1 MIILRL
7 AALSLW
13 NRRSTVLL
21 TVLGIA
27 VSVALLLGVNAVRND
42 LRTGFANTIS
52 NADLIV
58 GARSGPVNL
67 LLYSVFHLGDATAD
81 VSWQTYRKVAAHPQV
96 AWTIPLALG
105 DSHRGFRV
113 LGTTTDYFAHY
124 NYGQQRALAFAQGG
138 AFAGV
143 YEAVLGAEVA
153 RSLGYTLGQ
162 SLVLSHGLG
171 EGGITR
177 HEGQPVV
184 VVGILRR
191 TGTPVDRSVHVTLQ
205 AIEAMHG
212 AQGANLEP
220 DSITAFVVGLRDRVA
235 AFQIQRDINAWRG
248 EALLA
253 IMPGV
258 TLQQLWQVVGL
269 VETALYVVAAFV
281 VFAGLLGLL
290 TALLTS
296 LNERRREMAILRS
309 VGARPVHVA
318 LLLMSEAGLTGLAGV
333 LAGIGLLHGGLWVSA
348 PLLEQRFGIALV
360 GAGAGWV
367 ELWLA
372 VGVVVASML
381 IGAVP
386 AWRAY
391 RNTLA
396 DGLTLRV

>member
-1 MIILRL
+1 MIVLRL
-7 AALSLW
+7 ALLSLW
-13 NRRSTVLL
+13 NRRGTVLL

-27 VSVALLLGVNAVRND
+27 VSVALLLGVNTVRSD

-52 NADLIV
+52 DADLIV

-81 VSWQTYRKVAAHPQV
+81 VSWQTYSKVAAHPQV

-105 DSHRGFRV
+105 DSHRDFRV
-113 LGTTTDYFAHY
+113 LGTTGEYFAHY
-124 NYGQQRALAFAQGG
+124 KYGQQRPLAFAAGR
-138 AFAGV
+138 AFDGV
-143 YEAVLGAEVA
+143 AEAVLGAEVA
-153 RSLGYTLGQ
+153 RALGYQLGQ
-162 SLVLSHGLG
+162 ALVLSHGLG
-171 EGGITR
+171 EGDITL
-177 HEGQPVV
+177 HEGHPVV

-191 TGTPVDRSVHVTLQ
+191 TGTPVDRTVHVSLQ
-205 AIEAMHG
+205 AIEAMHAGPG
-212 AQGANLEP
+212 ASLEP
-220 DSITAFVVGLRDRVA
+220 ESITAFVVGLRDRVA

-269 VETALYVVAAFV
+269 VETALYVVSGFV

-309 VGARPVHVA
+309 VGARPAHIAV
-318 LLLMSEAGLTGLAGV
+318 LLMSEAGLTGFGGV
-333 LAGIGLLHGGLWVSA
+333 LLGISLLHGGLRLAA
-348 PLLEQRFGIALV
+348 PLLEQRFGIALAGE
-360 GAGAGWV
+360 GAGTV
-367 ELWLA
+367 ELALA
-372 VGVVVASML
+372 VAVVLASVL

>member
-7 AALSLW
+7 ALLSLW
-13 NRRSTVLL
+13 NRRGTVVL

-27 VSVALLLGVNAVRND
+27 VSVALLLGVNTVRND

-52 NADLIV
+52 DADLIV

-81 VSWQTYRKVAAHPQV
+81 VSWQTYSKVATHPQV

-105 DSHRGFRV
+105 DSHRDFRV
-113 LGTTTDYFAHY
+113 LGTTGDYFEHY
-124 NYGQQRALAFAQGG
+124 KYGQQRSLAFASGRGFNG
-138 AFAGV
+138 AA
-143 YEAVLGAEVA
+143 EAVLGAEVA
-153 RSLGYTLGQ
+153 RALGYQLGQ

-171 EGGITR
+171 EGDITR
-177 HEGQPVV
+177 HEAHPVV

-191 TGTPVDRSVHVTLQ
+191 TGTPVDRTVHVTLQ
-205 AIEAMHG
+205 AIEAMHARPG
-212 AQGANLEP
+212 ASLEP
-220 DSITAFVVGLRDRVA
+220 ESITAFVVGLRDRVA

-269 VETALYVVAAFV
+269 VETALYVVAGFV

-309 VGARPVHVA
+309 VGARPAHIAV
-318 LLLMSEAGLTGLAGV
+318 LLMSEAGLIGFAGV
-333 LAGIGLLHGGLWVSA
+333 LLGIGLLRGGLWFAA
-348 PLLEQRFGIALV
+348 PLLEQRFGIAL
-360 GAGAGWV
+360 AGEGSAPV
-367 ELWLA
+367 ELALA
-372 VGVVVASML
+372 VGVVLASVL

>member
-7 AALSLW
+7 ALLSLW
-13 NRRSTVLL
+13 NRRGTVLL

-27 VSVALLLGVNAVRND
+27 VSVALLLGVNTVRND

-52 NADLIV
+52 DADLIV

-81 VSWQTYRKVAAHPQV
+81 VSWQTYSKVAAHPQV

-105 DSHRGFRV
+105 DSHRDFRV
-113 LGTTTDYFAHY
+113 LGTTGDYFAHY
-124 NYGQQRALAFAQGG
+124 KYGQQRSLAFAAGRAFDG
-138 AFAGV
+138 AS
-143 YEAVLGAEVA
+143 EAVLGAEVA
-153 RSLGYTLGQ
+153 RELGYKLGQ

-171 EGGITR
+171 EGDITR
-177 HEGQPVV
+177 HEGHPVV
-184 VVGILRR
+184 VVGMLRR
-191 TGTPVDRSVHVTLQ
+191 TGTPVDRTVHVTLQ
-205 AIEAMHG
+205 AIEAMHAGPG
-212 AQGANLEP
+212 ASLEP
-220 DSITAFVVGLRDRVA
+220 ESITAFVVGLRDRVA

-269 VETALYVVAAFV
+269 VETALYVVAGFV

-309 VGARPVHVA
+309 VGARPAHIAV
-318 LLLMSEAGLTGLAGV
+318 LLMSEAGLTGFAGV
-333 LAGIGLLHGGLWVSA
+333 LLGIGLLHGGLWFAA
-348 PLLEQRFGIALV
+348 PLLEQRFGIALAGEGV
-360 GAGAGWV
+360 GTV
-367 ELWLA
+367 ELALA
-372 VGVVVASML
+372 VAVVLASVL

>member
-7 AALSLW
+7 ALLSLW
-13 NRRSTVLL
+13 NRRGTVLL

-27 VSVALLLGVNAVRND
+27 VSVALLLGVNTVRND

-52 NADLIV
+52 DADLIV

-81 VSWQTYRKVAAHPQV
+81 VSWQTYSKVAAHPQV

-105 DSHRGFRV
+105 DSHRDFRV
-113 LGTTTDYFAHY
+113 LGTTGDYFAHY
-124 NYGQQRALAFAQGG
+124 KYGQQRSLAFAAGRGFNG
-138 AFAGV
+138 AA
-143 YEAVLGAEVA
+143 ETVLGAEVA
-153 RSLGYTLGQ
+153 RALGYQLGQ

-171 EGGITR
+171 EGDITR

-191 TGTPVDRSVHVTLQ
+191 TGTPVDRTVHVTLQ
-205 AIEAMHG
+205 AIEAMHAGPG
-212 AQGANLEP
+212 ASLEP
-220 DSITAFVVGLRDRVA
+220 ESITAFVVGLRDRVA

-269 VETALYVVAAFV
+269 VEIALYVVAGFV

-309 VGARPVHVA
+309 VGARPAHIAV
-318 LLLMSEAGLTGLAGV
+318 LLMSEAGLTGFAGV
-333 LAGIGLLHGGLWVSA
+333 LVGIGLLHGGLWFAA
-348 PLLEQRFGIALV
+348 PLLEQRFGIALAGEGV
-360 GAGAGWV
+360 GTV
-367 ELWLA
+367 ELALA
-372 VGVVVASML
+372 VAVVLASVL